1 MKKINAVLSR
11 RLIGILSGKLL
22 RIIVL
27 FLFFGFFILVIS
39 FLWQSLQVKKINII
53 SADTNISGLSVFNGK
68 NLLLIDTAEIKE
80 KLLAGN
86 IYLKD
91 LTLKKIY
98 PGQIQ
103 MDTVWRI
110 PVARIINSSTP
121 LYIDSEGFPAKP
133 PPDPDLEFLP
143 QIEVTRAVFNK
154 NKADWRV
161 IKAVSLINEL
171 NKKEIGVDSVG
182 FSSSSAHIRAVVDDS
197 VEVFMPVTADPSY
210 LSASLQTII
219 SRFRIEGNFIAK
231 VDFRFDK
238 PVVILKNE

>member
-1 MKKINAVLSR
+1 MIDPTS
-11 RLIGILSGKLL
+11 
-22 RIIVL
+22 
-27 FLFFGFFILVIS
+27 LFFGILPKNNQS
-39 FLWQSLQVKKINII
+39 CQSLLSPVGRKTARLIAQSI
-53 SADTNISGLSVFNGK
+53 SAPLNFEQFAFERG
-68 NLLLIDTAEIKE
+68 
-80 KLLAGN
+80 
-86 IYLKD
+86 
-91 LTLKKIY
+91 
-98 PGQIQ
+98 
-103 MDTVWRI
+103 
-110 PVARIINSSTP
+110 VAR
-121 LYIDSEGFPAKP
+121 G
-133 PPDPDLEFLP
+133 
-143 QIEVTRAVFNK
+143 EVTRAVFNK